1 MGGRGGRR
9 ARGGTGQRLM
19 SGILSTRLFELPT
32 PLLVLPGVSSAQVS
46 WRPNIFG
53 GQDCIGPEGRS
64 SSTPNVFG
72 GYDTT
77 FPDGSRSSSHPNVL
91 RGRGHDDAQGHH
103 RVEAQHLRR
112 QGLPPREQRADR
124 VTPEHL
130 RRAGLQA
137 AYTTSWSADR
147 TFSAAKIAADS
158 EGGQRLHLKG
168 SSPSGSPS
176 TCDLL
181 DFSSRGSIGP
191 PGDRAYAGPCSAGRE
206 RPP

>member
-9 ARGGTGQRLM
+9 ARGGTGQRRRPRAP
-19 SGILSTRLFELPT
+19 SSRGPT
-32 PLLVLPGVSSAQVS
+32 SSA
-46 WRPNIFG
+46 
-53 GQDCIGPEGRS
+53 
-64 SSTPNVFG
+64 
-72 GYDTT
+72 
-77 FPDGSRSSSHPNVL
+77 
-91 RGRGHDDAQGHH
+91 AK
-103 RVEAQHLRR
+103 
-112 QGLPPREQRADR
+112 GLPPREQRADR

-191 PGDRAYAGPCSAGRE
+191 PGDRAYARRCSAGRE